1 MEQTPTPATPKVPTD
16 QREAQ
21 DTVVRYLQQTVNALP
36 PGTSLDGTRYTVG
49 DGTTYCEDNP
59 GSPDAPVHVEDWRD
73 MVLPPDSDFAA
84 IITKTGEIW
93 KQWGWEVIERDG
105 FDKPNRFGYSPDGYI
120 LQIQARPDR
129 TQPPSLIGSSPCFP
143 GDRRDNSVR
152 RPPLIRQ
159 ESG

>member
-1 MEQTPTPATPKVPTD
+1 MPCDLHLTQAPLSLERGHRPTRLSLWPPTLWDLKVTERATCTSPRK
-16 QREAQ
+16 
-21 DTVVRYLQQTVNALP
+21 LS
-36 PGTSLDGTRYTVG
+36 GTSADRQRGPDNRREGNRSDTTDLYAMSRY
-49 DGTTYCEDNP
+49 
-59 GSPDAPVHVEDWRD
+59 
-73 MVLPPDSDFAA
+73 VLLQAVAA
-84 IITKTGEIW
+84 TGEIW

-143 GDRRDNSVR
+143 GDRRDDTVR